1 MADVIPIRE
10 ILGAAVGGVIVLLT
24 LTTYDRLIDDPAVRQ
39 AATEKMV
46 ERTLAEAAFAKAD
59 ELTRQLQA
67 AEKVS
72 NNLEQ
77 QLSIARKVAAER
89 TEKLEK
95 EAKDYEALL
104 ARDGKRRP
112 LDQRDIDWLRR
123 PR

>member
-1 MADVIPIRE
+1 MIPIRE